1 MALRRH
7 LIILAALTILP
18 LLGFT
23 TWIVLEVHREDRAR
37 AERALTETAR
47 ALSLA
52 VEREVTSMA
61 SALESLATSKALDAG
76 DLKAFYE
83 QAAAL
88 GAMQQE
94 WTTLVLT
101 DSAGATLLDL
111 RRPFGTRLPDLRAEI
126 GDVAQVV
133 AARRPSIGESFG
145 GEGGT
150 RLFAIRV
157 PVARG
162 GAVRYALAGI
172 VPTSE
177 LRDVLLEQRLP
188 SDWIG
193 TILDRQRASSSRGR
207 GTSSSSSDS
216 RPPSGSWRPAPAP
229 ARAGTADSRRK
240 ARTRTPRSAARRRPA
255 SRSPW
260 ARPRTPSTRRCGA
273 RSGASPAPARSCSS
287 SAWAS
292 R

>member
-1 MALRRH
+1 AGADAECADRLMALRRH

-88 GAMQQE
+88 RAMQQE

-150 RLFAIRV
+150 RLFAIRS
-157 PVARG
+157 PATGLTVAL
-162 GAVRYALAGI
+162 GAPADTIDSPLRRSLWRIAGAGALMLVLGVGLAVAFAQRLTRPITG
-172 VPTSE
+172 
-177 LRDVLLEQRLP
+177 LARAARDVGH
-188 SDWIG
+188 G
-193 TILDRQRASSSRGR
+193 TDPPPVI
-207 GTSSSSSDS
+207 TSITEVND
-216 RPPSGSWRPAPAP
+216 
-229 ARAGTADSRRK
+229 
-240 ARTRTPRSAARRRPA
+240 
-255 SRSPW
+255 
-260 ARPRTPSTRRCGA
+260 
-273 RSGASPAPARSCSS
+273 
-287 SAWAS
+287 
-292 R
+292 